1 MKKPLYISLE
11 FAIVVAI
18 CFAGDFIVSILPFK
32 FSSSVLSMLILLILL
47 MIKALKYEQIEN
59 ISSFMLGNMAILFVP
74 LGVSLLSYIDVIK
87 SIFGVFV
94 AVILLTTPIVYAA
107 TALTAQ
113 IIINT
118 QNKKEEH

>member
-1 MKKPLYISLE
+1 MKKPLHISLE
-11 FAIVVAI
+11 LAIVVAI

-47 MIKALKYEQIEN
+47 MIKAVKYEQIEN
-59 ISSFMLGNMAILFVP
+59 ISSFMLSNMAILFVP

-87 SIFGVFV
+87 GILGVFV

-113 IIINT
+113 IIINI
-118 QNKKEEH
+118 QNKKEEN

>member
-1 MKKPLYISLE
+1 MKKPLHISLE

-113 IIINT
+113 FIINT